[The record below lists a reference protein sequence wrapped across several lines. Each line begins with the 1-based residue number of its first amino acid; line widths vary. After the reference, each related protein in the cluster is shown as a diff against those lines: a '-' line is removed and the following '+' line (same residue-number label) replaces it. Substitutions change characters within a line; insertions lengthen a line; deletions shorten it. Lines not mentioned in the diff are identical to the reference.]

1 MWEQQQS
8 GRTPCVWAAGEC
20 IILRSFSHAAASTL
34 TVLQKPGGMFKR
46 QPSLCFVL
54 LYNALV
60 SDSVEPIRPRC
71 DVWAGSR
78 HEREKGSSGRPEA
91 GGGIFLSIFQIPQ
104 LRRMRR
110 KHWGISVAYF
120 HTFAYFSKSDSQR
133 QTMDTNTHIRQA
145 VQVKRSTLPWLFKP
159 CRGVIPVSMC

>member
-1 MWEQQQS
+1 
-8 GRTPCVWAAGEC
+8 
-20 IILRSFSHAAASTL
+20 
-34 TVLQKPGGMFKR
+34 MFKR
-46 QPSLCFVL
+46 QTSFCFVL

-78 HEREKGSSGRPEA
+78 REREKGSSGRPEA

-104 LRRMRR
+104 HRRMRR

-120 HTFAYFSKSDSQR
+120 HTFAYFSKSENPKDR
-133 QTMDTNTHIRQA
+133 LWIQTHTSGMQSKSKGLHCHGY
-145 VQVKRSTLPWLFKP
+145 SKP
-159 CRGVIPVSMC
+159 CRGVRSCFSVLESPFCFLNLSKALSDVT